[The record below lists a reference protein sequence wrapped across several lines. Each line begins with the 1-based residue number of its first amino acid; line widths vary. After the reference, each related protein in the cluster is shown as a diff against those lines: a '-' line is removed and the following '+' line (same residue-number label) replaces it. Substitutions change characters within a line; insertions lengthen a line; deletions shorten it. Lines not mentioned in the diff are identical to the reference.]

1 MQMAFFIPKTGSST
15 ASGEWYNTRML
26 AALAAK
32 GVAVTVVA
40 LESPVGE
47 TTLDA
52 DVAAKLAAKAA
63 YVALEEA
70 TIPVIDAALFPLFN
84 GLEAALAGRAF
95 ALVHHFTPYGRFL
108 SEDDRA
114 QRDAQKRALLTRMVG
129 VIASNNAVAERIVVE
144 DGVPSERVAT
154 ILPGT
159 DDAPRSV
166 GSEGAGCSILSIG
179 TLVRRKG
186 YETLLR
192 ALARLLDLDWTLS
205 LVGSPKQDPPYATF
219 LEALA
224 AELGI
229 SSRLRFLG
237 EVPEQTL
244 ADLWLKA
251 DLFALA
257 SEWEGYGTAVAN
269 ALKRGLPVAVTSAA
283 ATDVPLPPEAGVVV
297 APGDA
302 EGLSKAMRRLIF
314 DIPLRRQMAEAAWQA
329 GKILPSWDAQAE
341 FFWHAIGR
349 S

>member
-1 MQMAFFIPKTGSST
+1 MHMAFFIPKAESST
-15 ASGEWYNTRML
+15 AGGDCYNSRMS
-26 AALAAK
+26 AALVAR
-32 GVAVTVVA
+32 GVAVRVVE
-40 LESPVGE
+40 LENSEGE
-47 TTLDA
+47 ATSAAHL
-52 DVAAKLAAKAA
+52 AAKLAAKAA

-70 TIPVIDAALFPLFN
+70 TIPVIDAAVFPLFN

-95 ALVHHFTPYGRFL
+95 ALVHHFLPFGRFL
-108 SEDDRA
+108 SDHERA
-114 QRDAQKRALLTRMVG
+114 RREAQKRVLLAQMAG

-144 DGVPSERVAT
+144 DGVPRERVVT

-159 DDAPRSV
+159 DDAPRSP
-166 GSEGAGCSILSIG
+166 GSDGAGCAILSIG
-179 TLVRRKG
+179 TLVQRKG

-192 ALARLLDLDWTLS
+192 ALARLCDLDWTLS
-205 LVGSPKQDPPYATF
+205 LVGSPKQDPSYGDF
-219 LEALA
+219 LERLA

-237 EVPEQTL
+237 EVPEQALT
-244 ADLWLKA
+244 DLWRKA
-251 DLFALA
+251 DLFALV
-257 SEWEGYGTAVAN
+257 SEWEGYGVAVAD

-314 DIPLRRQMAEAAWQA
+314 DVPLRREMAEAAWQA
-329 GKILPSWDAQAE
+329 GKVLPSWDAQAE
-341 FFWHAIGR
+341 VFWHAIRR